1 MLGKVFIDEV
11 YQCSLRCRFAGTG
24 WTGHE
29 HESATQVSE
38 VLDGYRNAQIFERRN
53 PCWNQS
59 KRCGVT
65 FRLLEVVGSK
75 SRVLIHLVGKIKI
88 AALVKRFPVTR
99 TANFAQHPRGFV
111 VRNRL
116 DADRHDVALRSDFWG
131 LPLSDMQI
139 RCTLA
144 GDDLQE
150 LIKIRH
156 CMCSTIS
163 GAAARYVFDLLVHRL
178 LLR

>member
-1 MLGKVFIDEV
+1 MLGNVFIDEV

-24 WTGHE
+24 WTGQE

-75 SRVLIHLVGKIKI
+75 SRVLVHLVGKIKI

-116 DADRHDVALRSDFWG
+116 GADRHDVALRSDFWG

-139 RCTLA
+139 VARQGA
-144 GDDLQE
+144 SDLHIAEGQPP
-150 LIKIRH
+150 KIRAI
-156 CMCSTIS
+156 CKSDAPWRATIC
-163 GAAARYVFDLLVHRL
+163 RN
-178 LLR
+178 